1 MTAKDAE
8 SPPPPASPAARDSV
22 VPGVERNVFRLGIV
36 SFFTDI
42 STEMIYPLVPI
53 FLTETL
59 GAPRAILGAIE
70 GLAESTTSM
79 FRVVSGWLSD
89 KVGKRKPFLLAGY
102 SLSAVAKVFLAV
114 AFHWPMVLFARVGD
128 RLGKGLRTSPR
139 DALIAQWT
147 PPSVRGRGFGFH
159 RAADTAGAV
168 VGPLAALAL
177 LALIGENYRP
187 IFALALVPAVLAVI
201 VLRAV
206 SDRAPAP
213 DERGSESR
221 PQFRDFGRAYYVF
234 LVISLVFALG
244 NSSDVFIILRARNL
258 GLGVSEAVL
267 AYALYNL
274 VYALLSMPAGIASD
288 RLGRRGVIAGG
299 FAIFA
304 AVYFGFAVVDA
315 GAYVWLLFGVYGIY
329 MALTEGVGRALV
341 ADFVG
346 AQWRGTALGLYQ
358 GAMGLMILL
367 SSILAGVLW
376 DQVGASAPFFLGG
389 STAALAFLLA
399 VLFLPRGRL
408 LGQPA
413 PAVGLS

>member
-1 MTAKDAE
+1 MTAEDDRPPLGAAP
-8 SPPPPASPAARDSV
+8 SPARDSV
-22 VPGVERNVFRLGIV
+22 VPGVERNVFRLGTV

-42 STEMIYPLVPI
+42 SSEMIYPLVPI

-59 GAPRAILGAIE
+59 GAPRAIVGAIE
-70 GLAESTTSM
+70 GLAESTSSM

-89 KVGKRKPFLLAGY
+89 KVGKRKPFVLAGY
-102 SLSAVAKVFLAV
+102 SLSVVGKLFLAV
-114 AFHWPMVLFARVGD
+114 AFHWPTVMFARVVD
-128 RLGKGLRTSPR
+128 RFGKGLRTSPR

-168 VGPLAALAL
+168 LGPLAALAL
-177 LALIGENYRP
+177 LALIGEDYRP
-187 IFALALVPAVLAVI
+187 IFAIALAPALLALI
-201 VLRAV
+201 VLRGV
-206 SDRAPAP
+206 RERAPAVDDRP
-213 DERGSESR
+213 SQPR
-221 PQFRDFGRAYYVF
+221 PQLRDFGGPYYVF
-234 LVISLVFALG
+234 LGISLVFALG

-267 AYALYNL
+267 AYVLFNV
-274 VYALLSMPAGIASD
+274 VYALLAMPAGIASD
-288 RLGRRGVIAGG
+288 KLGRRGVIAAG

-304 AVYFGFAVVDA
+304 AVYFGLAVVDA
-315 GAYVWLLFGVYGIY
+315 GAYVWLLFSVYGIY

-346 AQWRGTALGLYQ
+346 AEWRGTALGLYQ

-367 SSILAGVLW
+367 SSVLAGVLW

-399 VLFLPRGRL
+399 VVLLPRRSL
-408 LGQPA
+408 PGQP
-413 PAVGLS
+413 

>member
-1 MTAKDAE
+1 MSAKDAK
-8 SPPPPASPAARDSV
+8 SPLGSAPPPARDSV

-89 KVGKRKPFLLAGY
+89 KLGKRRPFMLVGY

-139 DALIAQWT
+139 DALIAEWT

-177 LALIGENYRP
+177 LALIGENFRP
-187 IFALALVPAVLAVI
+187 IFALALVPAVLAVV
-201 VLRAV
+201 VLRGV

-213 DERGSESR
+213 DEREAQPRLQLRG
-221 PQFRDFGRAYYVF
+221 FGRGYYVF
-234 LVISLVFALG
+234 LGISLLFALG

-267 AYALYNL
+267 AYALYNV

-288 RLGRRGVIAGG
+288 RVGRRRVIAGG

-304 AVYFGFAVVDA
+304 VVYFGFAVVDA
-315 GAYVWLLFGVYGIY
+315 GAYVWLLFAVYGIY

-399 VLFLPRGRL
+399 VFLLPRRPL
-408 LGQPA
+408 PGQP
-413 PAVGLS
+413 

>member
-1 MTAKDAE
+1 MTAKDDK
-8 SPPPPASPAARDSV
+8 PPLDTAPSVARDSV

-42 STEMIYPLVPI
+42 SSEMIYPLVPI
-53 FLTETL
+53 FITETL

-70 GLAESTTSM
+70 GLAESTTSV
-79 FRVVSGWLSD
+79 FKVVSGWFSD
-89 KVGKRKPFLLAGY
+89 KMGKRKPFALAGY
-102 SLSAVAKVFLAV
+102 SVSAVAKVFLAV
-114 AFHWPMVLFARVGD
+114 AFQWPMVLFARVVD
-128 RLGKGLRTSPR
+128 RFGKGLRTSPR

-187 IFALALVPAVLAVI
+187 IFALALVPALLAII
-201 VLRAV
+201 VLRGV
-206 SDRAPAP
+206 RDRAPAP
-213 DERGSESR
+213 DERGSQTR
-221 PQFRDFGRAYYVF
+221 LRFRDFGRAYYVF
-234 LVISLVFALG
+234 LGISLIFALG
-244 NSSDVFIILRARNL
+244 NSSDVFIILRARDL

-267 AYALYNL
+267 AYALFNV

-304 AVYFGFAVVDA
+304 GVYFGFAFVDA
-315 GAYVWLLFGVYGIY
+315 GAYIWLLFAVYGVY

-389 STAALAFLLA
+389 STAALAFVLA
-399 VLFLPRGRL
+399 VFLLPRRPL
-408 LGQPA
+408 PGQP
-413 PAVGLS
+413 

>member
-1 MTAKDAE
+1 MTAKDGK
-8 SPPPPASPAARDSV
+8 SPLGAASPLARDSV

-79 FRVVSGWLSD
+79 FRVVSGWFSD
-89 KVGKRKPFLLAGY
+89 KVGKRKPFILVGY
-102 SLSAVAKVFLAV
+102 SLSAVAKVFLVV
-114 AFHWPMVLFARVGD
+114 AFHWPMVMFARVGD
-128 RLGKGLRTSPR
+128 RFGKGLRTSPR

-187 IFALALVPAVLAVI
+187 IFAIALVPAVLAVV
-201 VLRAV
+201 VLRGV
-206 SDRAPAP
+206 SERAPAP
-213 DERGSESR
+213 QERGAQPR
-221 PQFRDFGRAYYVF
+221 LRFRDFGRAYYVF
-234 LVISLVFALG
+234 LLISLVFALG

-267 AYALYNL
+267 AYALFNV
-274 VYALLSMPAGIASD
+274 VYALLAMPAGIASD

-304 AVYFGFAVVDA
+304 AVYFGFAIVDA
-315 GAYVWLLFGVYGIY
+315 GAYVWLLFAVYGIY

-376 DQVGASAPFFLGG
+376 DQVGAAAPFFLGG

-399 VLFLPRGRL
+399 VLLLPRRPLPGR
-408 LGQPA
+408 P
-413 PAVGLS
+413 